1 MLYASYADIQ
11 KYSVVTDAYCDIS
24 MLQLS
29 YRKRVSGYGCYYK
42 EANAFPLLR
51 TPYHDNGA

>member
-11 KYSVVTDAYCDIS
+11 KHSTVAVVTDAYCDIS

-29 YRKRVSGYGCYYK
+29 YRKCVSGYGCYYQ
-42 EANAFPLLR
+42 EAN
-51 TPYHDNGA
+51 T